1 MVKMEL
7 HERQQ
12 FDFLL
17 MTATERFVDRL
28 IQRQMGAANA
38 LHQLRANP
46 NGDGVWLDEFVNAIF
61 QDFLLDNVA
70 GACFVLTALAK
81 SQPPPPPAAKNIE
94 ATLIIMAKMTFAD
107 VLRRKTEEFLEQE
120 AMYA

>member
-38 LHQLRANP
+38 LQKLRADP
-46 NGDGVWLDEFVNAIF
+46 NGDGVWLDEFVSAIF

-81 SQPPPPPAAKNIE
+81 SHITPPPAERNIE
-94 ATLIIMAKMTFAD
+94 ATLVVMANMAFAD